1 MLKMSRRLCCLSAES
16 TRARFY
22 SANKICYAVFF
33 VADYGDDP
41 MDVPG
46 TIHIAIWLVAL
57 EHYDQRGTFDNHV
70 SIESAELRP
79 YRIEG
84 PLFRFAKGLEL
95 PELLV

>member
-46 TIHIAIWLVAL
+46 
-57 EHYDQRGTFDNHV
+57 
-70 SIESAELRP
+70 P